1 VNNRFVD
8 GFDPFWWMEPA
19 CSKPIGE
26 REGPMQV
33 QHPVD
38 HSAYPPEYLRDI
50 LRRTRTI
57 AIVGASTD
65 PWRPSVGVTRY
76 LHQVGYRIIPVNPTA
91 LGQSLHGEPFHARL
105 QDIGEPIDLVNVFRR
120 PEYIPEVVADAIAI
134 QAPVLWLQL
143 GVAHA
148 AAAARAEAAGIQ
160 VVMNRCISIEHSRLV
175 R

>member
-1 VNNRFVD
+1 MNNQLIA

-19 CSKPIGE
+19 RSKPIGG
-26 REGPMQV
+26 REAFMQI

-38 HSAYPPEYLRDI
+38 HSAYSPDYLRDI

-57 AIVGASTD
+57 AVVGASTD

-76 LHQVGYRIIPVNPTA
+76 LYQVGYRIIPINPTA
-91 LGQSLHGEPFHARL
+91 LGQSLHGEPFRARL
-105 QDIGEPIDLVNVFRR
+105 QDVGEPIDLVNVFRR
-120 PEYIPEVVADAIAI
+120 PEYVPEVVADTIAI

-143 GVAHA
+143 GIAHA
-148 AAAARAEAAGIQ
+148 AAAARAESAGIE
-160 VVMNRCISIEHSRLV
+160 VVMNRCISIEHSRLM